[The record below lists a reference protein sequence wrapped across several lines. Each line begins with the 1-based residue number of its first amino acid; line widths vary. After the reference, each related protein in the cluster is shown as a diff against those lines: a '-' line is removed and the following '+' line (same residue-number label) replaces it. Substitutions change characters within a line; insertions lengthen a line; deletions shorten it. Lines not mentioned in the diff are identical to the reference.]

1 MSQFE
6 ASDSSETS
14 AVWRNHVT
22 VAGMPEGFRVRTTV
36 PGNADGVEVM
46 LERWDAGTSEPPH
59 AHPGDDMTVV
69 IEGKMAVQFFVRG
82 DDGLI
87 ADGDPVI
94 LNRGDVGY
102 VAAGRI
108 HDARYLEACKLVYVH
123 DRAFGFQAH
132 GEAAPATP

>member
-6 ASDSSETS
+6 ASDPANTS
-14 AVWRNHVT
+14 AVWRDHVT
-22 VAGMPEGFRVRTTV
+22 VAGMPEGFRVRTSF
-36 PGNADGVEVM
+36 PGNPDGVEVM

-82 DDGLI
+82 SEGLI

-123 DRAFGFQAH
+123 DRAFGFQAQ
-132 GEAAPATP
+132 GDAPAA